1 MERQISTEPGVNTAL
16 ALETSARSSGSVRLK
31 QLPLITHATKCFLNE
46 SA

>member
-16 ALETSARSSGSVRLK
+16 ALETSARSSGSVQFL
-31 QLPLITHATKCFLNE
+31 QLLLIIRATKCFLNG